1 MARRYVVM
9 LGLLAAMWGASYLLI
24 KVAVGHMTPAEILW
38 SRVAVGAAVIAPV
51 VLRKHGLRETVRYL
65 VHGWW
70 RLLILGVL
78 SMVWTTLAVAWSE
91 HRLDTSLVAVIQAGS
106 PLFLAVIA
114 PFIAPEESSS
124 GLRLFGLL
132 VGFTGVALVVG
143 VQPQGDLFAGIV
155 VATTGVGLALNVV
168 LALRWRER
176 FPPEIT
182 ALGYLVATTVAVL
195 PWFAFRPPDG
205 FPGWGPVAA
214 MAALGLSSGAGSL
227 LYFAIAFGA
236 GASRVLLL
244 QYLVPS
250 VAVLYGALF
259 LSEGIRATT
268 LAGLV
273 VVLVGVTIAG
283 NIGRLPRFARS
294 RGALE

>member
-1 MARRYVVM
+1 MPSGQLTSRDGTLYERTMARRYVVM

-155 VATTGVGLALNVV
+155 VAT
-168 LALRWRER
+168 R
-176 FPPEIT
+176 
-182 ALGYLVATTVAVL
+182 
-195 PWFAFRPPDG
+195 
-205 FPGWGPVAA
+205 
-214 MAALGLSSGAGSL
+214 
-227 LYFAIAFGA
+227 
-236 GASRVLLL
+236 
-244 QYLVPS
+244 
-250 VAVLYGALF
+250 
-259 LSEGIRATT
+259 
-268 LAGLV
+268 
-273 VVLVGVTIAG
+273 
-283 NIGRLPRFARS
+283 
-294 RGALE
+294 